1 MKLDEFESAKM
12 TFQSVM
18 DVYYDTEIIQLAYQ
32 GMVKAL
38 AMNKEIDEARSLLSE
53 HENILV
59 KSGLY
64 DDAAKTIEKMQKII
78 LKASN

>member
-12 TFQSVM
+12 TFQSVIDM
-18 DVYYDTEIIQLAYQ
+18 YYDTQIIQLAYK
-32 GMVKAL
+32 GMVEAL
-38 AMNKEIDEARSLLSE
+38 ARNKEIDEARSLLSE

-59 KSGLY
+59 ESGLY
-64 DDAAKTIEKMQKII
+64 DDAAKTIEKMKKTI